1 MEPMIFGIPAGVFVV
16 LSVVVPTWLVYLGFE
31 SHILHL
37 RNRWAYWV
45 VGISLMVFAVLVRG
59 DLAEFA
65 HPLLGALMAS
75 APLLFGRGT
84 LARRVTLSAFGLVI
98 VLPGDLFLDMTFDIL
113 AGATIGDHAKVA
125 ANATLFACATLFE
138 VFVEITLFWGLT
150 ALVRRFYPEEGV
162 DVAAPSSR
170 RASVIASSFAV
181 FSVVQAMLLALC
193 FSVAVGPCDGDSL
206 LLRLFGLLMLLCFG
220 VDTVLLLAVGRFR
233 GKVRDDARAADL
245 SGELDRYLVDY
256 QATVDMVQRSARLR
270 HDLQPGSGGERPGRT
285 RRARA
290 CRAAYRRHAEGAG
303 RAIALR
309 VERVR
314 PAAGAERVPGSLI
327 GRHAVAAAGR
337 SAGWAPAPPRGS
349 SDRAL
354 RCLLSLAF
362 LCFHV
367 RFRLLLADGAS
378 RGGQAGPRVVG

>member
-1 MEPMIFGIPAGVFVV
+1 MEPMILGIPAGVFVV

-65 HPLLGALMAS
+65 NLLLGALMAS

-206 LLRLFGLLMLLCFG
+206 LLRLFGLLMLCVMG
-220 VDTVLLLAVGRFR
+220 V
-233 GKVRDDARAADL
+233 
-245 SGELDRYLVDY
+245 
-256 QATVDMVQRSARLR
+256 
-270 HDLQPGSGGERPGRT
+270 HD
-285 RRARA
+285 
-290 CRAAYRRHAEGAG
+290 
-303 RAIALR
+303 
-309 VERVR
+309 
-314 PAAGAERVPGSLI
+314 
-327 GRHAVAAAGR
+327 
-337 SAGWAPAPPRGS
+337 
-349 SDRAL
+349 
-354 RCLLSLAF
+354 F
-362 LCFHV
+362 
-367 RFRLLLADGAS
+367 
-378 RGGQAGPRVVG
+378 

>member
-1 MEPMIFGIPAGVFVV
+1 MEPMILGIPAGVFVV

-65 HPLLGALMAS
+65 HPLLGVLMAS

-113 AGATIGDHAKVA
+113 AGATIDDHATVA

-150 ALVRRFYPEEGV
+150 ALVRRFYSEEGV

-170 RASVIASSFAV
+170 RASAIASSFAV

-193 FSVAVGPCDGDSL
+193 FSVTVGPCDGDSL

-220 VDTVLLLAVGRFR
+220 VGTVLLLAVGRFR

-256 QATVDMVQRSARLR
+256 QATVDMAQRSARLR
-270 HDLQPGSGGERPGRT
+270 HDLRNQVQV
-285 RRARA
+285 AN
-290 CRAAYRRHAEGAG
+290 
-303 RAIALR
+303 AL
-309 VERVR
+309 
-314 PAAGAERVPGSLI
+314 AERGELELAEQHI
-327 GRHAVAAAGR
+327 DAMLKELDGR
-337 SAGWAPAPPRGS
+337 
-349 SDRAL
+349 
-354 RCLLSLAF
+354 
-362 LCFHV
+362 
-367 RFRLLLADGAS
+367 
-378 RGGQAGPRVVG
+378 